1 MAADERKEDTTNS
14 DAQTAYDITSFAT
27 PKLKFTEEY
36 STDKGT
42 PTQINESERLDLAKK
57 ILLYLFCFASVVIA
71 GSASIIWLRSPCSGN
86 GATQNLSN

>member
-42 PTQINESERLDLAKK
+42 PTQINESERLDLAKT
-57 ILLYLFCFASVVIA
+57 VIPSMITLVL
-71 GSASIIWLRSPCSGN
+71 GFYFGRKD
-86 GATQNLSN
+86 T